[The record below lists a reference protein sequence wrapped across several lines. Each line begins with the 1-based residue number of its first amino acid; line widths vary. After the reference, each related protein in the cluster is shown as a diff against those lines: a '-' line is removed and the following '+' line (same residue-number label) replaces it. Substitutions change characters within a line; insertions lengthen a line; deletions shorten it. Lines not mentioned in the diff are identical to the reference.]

1 MAIRSFRRIPAP
13 CITGSDVI
21 SSMTS
26 VCVAI
31 ALFKYPWAGPVATEV
46 ALWTVDTNEL
56 IEGRCVRMI
65 KQRTAFDGLRA

>member
-1 MAIRSFRRIPAP
+1 MHHGFRCDLIHDFCVRGD
-13 CITGSDVI
+13 CFVQ
-21 SSMTS
+21 
-26 VCVAI
+26 VAI
-31 ALFKYPWAGPVATEV
+31 ANASFMYLWAGPVATEV